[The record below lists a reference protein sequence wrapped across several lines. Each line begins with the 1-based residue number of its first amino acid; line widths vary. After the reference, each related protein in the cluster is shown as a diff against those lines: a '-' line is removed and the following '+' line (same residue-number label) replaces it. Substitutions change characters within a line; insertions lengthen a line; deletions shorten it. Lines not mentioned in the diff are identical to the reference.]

1 MTKPTIKNLL
11 LLLLVGSIIFA
22 CSEDDDMAGP
32 TGEPAFIIQSTVQT
46 PDGTRTVYF
55 NVLSSLTD
63 EVDIADATEFNSNSR
78 MMVYNGK
85 VYVFDSENVEIIR
98 FSVDENNDLVEED
111 KLSVVGLG
119 VSGFGSSNAIVS
131 DEHAIAF
138 VQGVRQFVFW
148 NPSTMEIT
156 GTLDYPD
163 IIPEAHRAGFNA
175 SIDGNGRV
183 FYGFSGFD
191 FATFSNKPGARIIII
206 DPVAQTA
213 ETIFDENIAAG
224 TEGAIDGNGD
234 YYFSADAYFGFGRY
248 LVAENRDTVQTIRR
262 INRGESTFDP
272 SFNMLVSDITDEGYP
287 QLGIGGLRINGDRF
301 ITVLTA
307 GTEEEIAAN
316 AQAAIFQASLGRK
329 LYVGSTSDW
338 KGTEV
343 PFNDPSK
350 ALNVV
355 FPINGEL
362 YVVATNSDPSVGGS
376 TDLVNDLYR
385 LTENNTLEKL
395 TSTPGFFENMARI
408 R

>member
-1 MTKPTIKNLL
+1 MRQIMIKPTIKNLL
-11 LLLLVGSIIFA
+11 LLLFASSIFFA
-22 CSEDDDMAGP
+22 CSEDKDTEP

-63 EVDIADATEFNSNSR
+63 EVNIADATEFNSNSR

-119 VSGFGSSNAIVS
+119 ASGFGGTNAIVS
-131 DEHAIAF
+131 DQHAIAF
-138 VQGVRQFVFW
+138 AQGIRQFVFW

-163 IIPEAHRAGFNA
+163 IIPDAFRAGFNA

-213 ETIFDENIAAG
+213 ETIFDEDVAAG
-224 TEGAIDGNGD
+224 TEGAVDGNGD
-234 YYFSADAYFGFGRY
+234 YYFSADAYLGFARY
-248 LVAENRDTVQTIRR
+248 LVAENRDTVQTI
-262 INRGESTFDP
+262 
-272 SFNMLVSDITDEGYP
+272 
-287 QLGIGGLRINGDRF
+287 Q
-301 ITVLTA
+301 
-307 GTEEEIAAN
+307 
-316 AQAAIFQASLGRK
+316 
-329 LYVGSTSDW
+329 
-338 KGTEV
+338 
-343 PFNDPSK
+343 
-350 ALNVV
+350 
-355 FPINGEL
+355 
-362 YVVATNSDPSVGGS
+362 
-376 TDLVNDLYR
+376 
-385 LTENNTLEKL
+385 
-395 TSTPGFFENMARI
+395 RI
-408 R
+408 RRG